1 MRTGGNTF
9 YLLNDHL
16 TSTAITTN
24 SSGARLNTN
33 TELRYFPYGA
43 ARYDTAN
50 QQTIY
55 RYTGQRIET
64 GTGLYDYGARWYD
77 PLIGRFLSADSIVP
91 NPGDSQALNRYMYV
105 LGNPLRYIDP
115 TGHTTICGAACEA
128 AYNWTPPRPGGSSP
142 RPTPRPQPAPTPP
155 RPAPTGTPHPGIVGG
170 SGSASSA
177 GGGAPIRSQVEALL
191 DLLVERAKSQ
201 VRSMMKPPPFNLL
214 SMIGVPVPNVT
225 LIADIGGLAGAGV
238 AGRTGMTLAFG
249 DGDAMLLVRAG
260 GGGVAPWIASS
271 GFSLGLANSP
281 VVELPGSSVQAGAMV
296 EFPQVLSITG
306 EMGAFRGN
314 QNGQVYSSV
323 AIGAAANLPDGVP
336 VAVWG
341 TAETSVP
348 VVYVST
354 DQWIDRAYSW
364 WMAAI
369 FGGK

>member
-1 MRTGGNTF
+1 M
-9 YLLNDHL
+9 

-24 SSGARLNTN
+24 SSGVRQ
-33 TELRYFPYGA
+33 TELRYFAYGGT
-43 ARYDTAN
+43 RYDAGG
-50 QQTIY
+50 QLTIY
-55 RYTGQRIET
+55 RYTGQRVET

-77 PLIGRFLSADSIVP
+77 PLIGRFLAADSIVP

-115 TGHTTICGAACEA
+115 TGHTTICGEACEA
-128 AYNWTPPRPGGSSP
+128 AYPWSPPRPGSGSSSP
-142 RPTPRPQPAPTPP
+142 RPTPQPQPAPTPP
-155 RPAPTGTPHPGIVGG
+155 RPTPTGTPHPGNGGG
-170 SGSASSA
+170 SGSASSS

-191 DLLVERAKSQ
+191 DPWVERAKSQ

-225 LIADIGGLAGAGV
+225 LIADIGLLAGAGV
-238 AGRTGMTLAFG
+238 VGRTGMTLAFG

-260 GGGVAPWIASS
+260 GGGVAPWIASG
-271 GFSLGLANSP
+271 GFSLGLTNSP

-323 AIGAAANLPDGVP
+323 ATGAAANLPDFVP
-336 VAVWG
+336 FAVWG
-341 TAETSVP
+341 TAETSIP
-348 VVYVST
+348 LVYVST
-354 DQWIDRAYSW
+354 DQWIDRGYSW

-369 FGGK
+369 FGGN